1 MTDFRPISRTGLPP
15 VKPASVA
22 GAPPQLPRA
31 AYLHIPFCHRR
42 CFYCDFPVVPLGDR
56 ADGAQGPGAASVAAY
71 LALLHQEIALAPQ
84 GPPLSTVYLGGG
96 TPSLLAPPQVEALLE
111 ALRHHFGIAPGAEI
125 TLEADPASFD
135 RDRLLGWLA
144 AGINRI
150 SLGGQS
156 LDDGVLAALGRRHRR
171 TDVVQAAAWLEAAQG
186 RSALRSWSLDLIQ
199 GLPPFGAATVVG
211 ANNAAAR
218 SAAEALSHWHQ
229 QLLQALALGPPH
241 FSVYDL
247 IVEPGTVFARQQ
259 ERGQL
264 PLPDEDLGADLME
277 ATARVLRQAGYGRYE
292 ISNYALPGHASRH
305 NRVYWSGAG
314 WWGFG
319 MGATSA
325 PRGQRMA
332 RPRTRQQYAA
342 WIGAGARDSE
352 LMGGQQDPPGGGP
365 PIDELLMVGLR
376 RREGVP
382 LGRMLRQQGL
392 DRQAEIELR
401 LRLAAFEQRGLLL
414 VEGGRWRLQDPEGLA
429 LSNAVL
435 REVLEWWRQRRPEAA
450 ADCPPTPAGRRP
462 PDPGPGSGGG

>member
-1 MTDFRPISRTGLPP
+1 MTDFRPITRTGLPP
-15 VKPASVA
+15 VKPASA
-22 GAPPQLPRA
+22 SLASAELPRA

-96 TPSLLAPPQVEALLE
+96 TPSMLAPPQVGALLE
-111 ALRHHFGIAPGAEI
+111 ALQHRFGIAPGAEI

-135 RDRLLGWLA
+135 RGRLQGWLA

-156 LDDGVLAALGRRHRR
+156 LDDGVLAALGRRHRC
-171 TDVVQAAAWLEAAQG
+171 TDVVQAAAWLEAAKG
-186 RSALRSWSLDLIQ
+186 GSALRSWSLDLIQ
-199 GLPPFGAATVVG
+199 GLPAFAGARAP
-211 ANNAAAR
+211 
-218 SAAEALSHWHQ
+218 AEALAHWQQ
-229 QLLQALALGPPH
+229 QLRQALALGPPH

-277 ATARVLRQAGYGRYE
+277 ATAHLLRQAGYGRYE

-325 PRGQRMA
+325 PWGRRQA
-332 RPRTRQQYAA
+332 RPRTREQYAA
-342 WIGAGARDSE
+342 WIHAGAQDGALGAGLE
-352 LMGGQQDPPGGGP
+352 GGLGAGP

-382 LGRMLRQQGL
+382 LRQMLAHQGL
-392 DRQAEIELR
+392 NRQAESELR
-401 LRLAAFEQRGLLL
+401 RRLAPFEQRGLLL

-435 REVLEWWRQRRPEAA
+435 RDVLEWWREQQSGA
-450 ADCPPTPAGRRP
+450 PAGC
-462 PDPGPGSGGG
+462 

>member
-1 MTDFRPISRTGLPP
+1 
-15 VKPASVA
+15 
-22 GAPPQLPRA
+22 
-31 AYLHIPFCHRR
+31 LHIPFCHRR

-56 ADGAQGPGAASVAAY
+56 ADGAQGPGATSVAAY
-71 LALLHQEIALAPQ
+71 LALLHQEIALARQ

-96 TPSLLAPPQVEALLE
+96 TPSLLAPAQVGALLE
-111 ALRHHFGIAPGAEI
+111 ALQQRFGIAPGAEI

-135 RDRLLGWLA
+135 QDRLLGWLA

-156 LDDGVLAALGRRHRR
+156 LDNGVLAALGRRHQR
-171 TDVVQAAAWLEAAQG
+171 TDVVEVAAWLDAAKG
-186 RSALRSWSLDLIQ
+186 RGALRSWSLDLIQ
-199 GLPPFGAATVVG
+199 GLPPFSGAMVAG
-211 ANNAAAR
+211 AR
-218 SAAEALSHWHQ
+218 VAEARAPAEVLAHWHQ
-229 QLLQALALGPPH
+229 QLRQALALGPPH

-264 PLPDEDLGADLME
+264 RLPDEDLGADLME
-277 ATARVLRQAGYGRYE
+277 ATAQVLRQAGYGRYE

-319 MGATSA
+319 LGATSA
-325 PRGQRMA
+325 LGGKRQA

-342 WIGAGARDSE
+342 WIEAGAREGE
-352 LMGGQQDPPGGGP
+352 LGGAEVGGAEDGDGPLGAGP

-382 LGRMLRQQGL
+382 LRQMLGQLGFE
-392 DRQAEIELR
+392 RQAESELR
-401 LRLAAFEQRGLLL
+401 LRLAAFEQRGLLR
-414 VEGGRWRLQDPEGLA
+414 VEGGRWRLHDPEGLA

-435 REVLEWWRQRRPEAA
+435 REVLEWWQEQRPGA
-450 ADCPPTPAGRRP
+450 PAGC
-462 PDPGPGSGGG
+462 

>member
-15 VKPASVA
+15 VKPASA
-22 GAPPQLPRA
+22 CRAPGDLPRA

-56 ADGAQGPGAASVAAY
+56 ADGAQGPGATSVAAY
-71 LALLHQEIALAPQ
+71 LALLHEEIALAPQ

-96 TPSLLAPPQVEALLE
+96 TPSLLAPPQVEDLLE
-111 ALRHHFGIAPGAEI
+111 ALQHRFGIAPGAEI

-135 RDRLLGWLA
+135 PARLQGWLA

-156 LDDGVLAALGRRHRR
+156 LDDGVLAALGRRHRH
-171 TDVVQAAAWLEAAQG
+171 TDVVQAATWLDAAQG

-199 GLPPFGAATVVG
+199 GLPPSSGATVSG
-211 ANNAAAR
+211 ARAT
-218 SAAEALSHWHQ
+218 AEALAHWHQ
-229 QLLQALALGPPH
+229 QLRQALALGPPH

-259 ERGQL
+259 ERGL
-264 PLPDEDLGADLME
+264 LRLPDEDLGADLME
-277 ATARVLRQAGYGRYE
+277 ATAQVLRQAGYGRYE

-325 PRGQRMA
+325 LGGKRLA
-332 RPRTRQQYAA
+332 RPRTREQYAA
-342 WIGAGARDSE
+342 WIQAGARDCE
-352 LMGGQQDPPGGGP
+352 LVGGEEFLLGAGP
-365 PIDELLMVGLR
+365 PLDELLMVGLR

-382 LGRMLRQQGL
+382 LRQMLGQQGF
-392 DRQAEIELR
+392 DTQAESELR
-401 LRLAAFEQRGLLL
+401 LRLAAFEHRGLLV
-414 VEGGRWRLQDPEGLA
+414 VEGGRWRLKDPEGLA

-435 REVLEWWRQRRPEAA
+435 REVLEWWWEQRPRA
-450 ADCPPTPAGRRP
+450 PAGC
-462 PDPGPGSGGG
+462 

>member
-1 MTDFRPISRTGLPP
+1 
-15 VKPASVA
+15 
-22 GAPPQLPRA
+22 
-31 AYLHIPFCHRR
+31 
-42 CFYCDFPVVPLGDR
+42 
-56 ADGAQGPGAASVAAY
+56 
-71 LALLHQEIALAPQ
+71 
-84 GPPLSTVYLGGG
+84 
-96 TPSLLAPPQVEALLE
+96 LLAPVQVEALLE
-111 ALRHHFGIAPGAEI
+111 ALQQRFGIAPGAEI

-135 RDRLLGWLA
+135 RHRLLGWLA

-156 LDDGVLAALGRRHRR
+156 LDDGVLAALGRRQRR
-171 TDVVQAAAWLEAAQG
+171 TDVVEAAAWLDAAKG
-186 RSALRSWSLDLIQ
+186 RGALRSWSLDLIQ
-199 GLPPFGAATVVG
+199 GLPPFSGATVASATVAG
-211 ANNAAAR
+211 ARAP
-218 SAAEALSHWHQ
+218 AEVLAHWHQ
-229 QLLQALALGPPH
+229 QLQQALALGPPH

-264 PLPDEDLGADLME
+264 RLPDEDLGADLME
-277 ATARVLRQAGYGRYE
+277 ATAQVLRQAGYGRYE

-325 PRGQRMA
+325 LGGKRQA
-332 RPRTRQQYAA
+332 RPRTREQYAA
-342 WIGAGARDSE
+342 WIQAGAWEGE
-352 LMGGQQDPPGGGP
+352 LGGAEDGDGPLGAGP

-382 LGRMLRQQGL
+382 LRQMLGQQGL
-392 DRQAEIELR
+392 DSQAESELR
-401 LRLAAFEQRGLLL
+401 LRLAAFEQRGLLR

-435 REVLEWWRQRRPEAA
+435 RDVLEWWQEQRPGV
-450 ADCPPTPAGRRP
+450 PAGC
-462 PDPGPGSGGG
+462 

>member
-1 MTDFRPISRTGLPP
+1 
-15 VKPASVA
+15 
-22 GAPPQLPRA
+22 
-31 AYLHIPFCHRR
+31 
-42 CFYCDFPVVPLGDR
+42 
-56 ADGAQGPGAASVAAY
+56 
-71 LALLHQEIALAPQ
+71 LLHQEIALARQ

-96 TPSLLAPPQVEALLE
+96 TPSLLAPAQVEALLE
-111 ALRHHFGIAPGAEI
+111 ALQQRFGIAPGAEI

-135 RDRLLGWLA
+135 RHRLLDWLA

-171 TDVVQAAAWLEAAQG
+171 TDVVEAAAWLNAAKG
-186 RSALRSWSLDLIQ
+186 RGALRSWSLDLIQ
-199 GLPPFGAATVVG
+199 GLPPFCGATVAG
-211 ANNAAAR
+211 ATVAGATVAGSTVAGAR
-218 SAAEALSHWHQ
+218 APAEVLAHWQQ
-229 QLLQALALGPPH
+229 QLQQALALGPPH

-264 PLPDEDLGADLME
+264 RLPDEDLGADLME
-277 ATARVLRQAGYGRYE
+277 ATAQVLRQAGYGRYE

-325 PRGQRMA
+325 LGGKRQA
-332 RPRTRQQYAA
+332 RPRTREQYAA
-342 WIGAGARDSE
+342 WIQAGAWEGE
-352 LMGGQQDPPGGGP
+352 LGVGEDGDGPLGAGP

-382 LGRMLRQQGL
+382 LRQMLGQQGL
-392 DRQAEIELR
+392 DSQAESELR
-401 LRLAAFEQRGLLL
+401 LRLAAFEQRGLLR

-435 REVLEWWRQRRPEAA
+435 RDVLEWWQEQRPGV
-450 ADCPPTPAGRRP
+450 PAGC
-462 PDPGPGSGGG
+462 

>member
-1 MTDFRPISRTGLPP
+1 MTDFRPFSRTGLPP
-15 VKPASVA
+15 VKPALASR
-22 GAPPQLPRA
+22 PPADLPRA

-56 ADGAQGPGAASVAAY
+56 ADGAQGPGATSVAAY
-71 LALLHQEIALAPQ
+71 LALLHQEIALARQ

-96 TPSLLAPPQVEALLE
+96 TPSLLAPAQVGALLE
-111 ALRHHFGIAPGAEI
+111 ALQQRFGIAPGAEI

-135 RDRLLGWLA
+135 QDRLLGWLA

-156 LDDGVLAALGRRHRR
+156 LDNGVLAALGRRHQR
-171 TDVVQAAAWLEAAQG
+171 TDVVEVAAWLDAAKG
-186 RSALRSWSLDLIQ
+186 RGALRSWSLDLIQ
-199 GLPPFGAATVVG
+199 GLPPFSGAMVAG
-211 ANNAAAR
+211 AR
-218 SAAEALSHWHQ
+218 VAEARAPAEVLAHWHQ
-229 QLLQALALGPPH
+229 QLRQALALGPPH

-264 PLPDEDLGADLME
+264 RLPDEDLGADLME
-277 ATARVLRQAGYGRYE
+277 ATAQVLRQAGYGRYE

-319 MGATSA
+319 LGATSA
-325 PRGQRMA
+325 LGGKRQA

-342 WIGAGARDSE
+342 WIEAGAREGE
-352 LMGGQQDPPGGGP
+352 LGGAELVGAEDGDGP
-365 PIDELLMVGLR
+365 LGAGLPIDELLMVGLR

-382 LGRMLRQQGL
+382 LRQMLGQLGFE
-392 DRQAEIELR
+392 RQAESELR
-401 LRLAAFEQRGLLL
+401 LRLAAFEQRGLLR
-414 VEGGRWRLQDPEGLA
+414 VEGGRWRLHDPEGLA

-435 REVLEWWRQRRPEAA
+435 REVLEWWQEQRPGA
-450 ADCPPTPAGRRP
+450 PAGC
-462 PDPGPGSGGG
+462 

>member
-1 MTDFRPISRTGLPP
+1 M
-15 VKPASVA
+15 
-22 GAPPQLPRA
+22 
-31 AYLHIPFCHRR
+31 
-42 CFYCDFPVVPLGDR
+42 
-56 ADGAQGPGAASVAAY
+56 
-71 LALLHQEIALAPQ
+71 
-84 GPPLSTVYLGGG
+84 
-96 TPSLLAPPQVEALLE
+96 LAPPQVGALLE
-111 ALRHHFGIAPGAEI
+111 ALQHRFGIAPGAEI

-135 RDRLLGWLA
+135 RGRLQGWLA

-171 TDVVQAAAWLEAAQG
+171 TDVVEAAAWLNAAKG
-186 RSALRSWSLDLIQ
+186 RGALRSWSLDLIQ
-199 GLPPFGAATVVG
+199 GLPPFSDATVSG
-211 ANNAAAR
+211 ASVACASVAG
-218 SAAEALSHWHQ
+218 ATVAGAKAPAEVLAHWHQ
-229 QLLQALALGPPH
+229 LLQQALALGSPH

-264 PLPDEDLGADLME
+264 RLPDEDLGADLME
-277 ATARVLRQAGYGRYE
+277 ATAQVLRQAGYGRYE

-325 PRGQRMA
+325 PRGWRQA
-332 RPRTRQQYAA
+332 RPRTREQYAA
-342 WIGAGARDSE
+342 WIHGGAKDGALGGEQEGGLGAR
-352 LMGGQQDPPGGGP
+352 PPL
-365 PIDELLMVGLR
+365 DELLMVGLR

-382 LGRMLRQQGL
+382 LRQMLAQQGL
-392 DRQAEIELR
+392 GRQAEIELR
-401 LRLAAFEQRGLLL
+401 QRLAPFEQRGLVL

-435 REVLEWWRQRRPEAA
+435 RDVLEWWRQQRPGA
-450 ADCPPTPAGRRP
+450 PAGC
-462 PDPGPGSGGG
+462 

>member
-1 MTDFRPISRTGLPP
+1 MTDFRPITTTGLPP
-15 VKPASVA
+15 VKPASA
-22 GAPPQLPRA
+22 SLAPAELPRA

-56 ADGAQGPGAASVAAY
+56 ADGAQGPGASSVAAY
-71 LALLHQEIALAPQ
+71 LALLHQESALARQ
-84 GPPLSTVYLGGG
+84 GPPLSTIYLGGG
-96 TPSLLAPPQVEALLE
+96 TPSLLAPAQVGALLE
-111 ALRHHFGIAPGAEI
+111 ALQHRFGIAPGAEI

-156 LDDGVLAALGRRHRR
+156 LDDGVLAALGRRHRG
-171 TDVVQAAAWLEAAQG
+171 TDVVQAATWLEAAQG

-199 GLPPFGAATVVG
+199 GLPPFFGATVAG
-211 ANNAAAR
+211 ATV
-218 SAAEALSHWHQ
+218 AEATVAEARAPADVLAHWHQ
-229 QLLQALALGPPH
+229 QLRQALALGPPH

-264 PLPDEDLGADLME
+264 RLPDEDLGADLME
-277 ATARVLRQAGYGRYE
+277 ATAQVLRQAGYGRYE

-325 PRGQRMA
+325 IGGKRQA
-332 RPRTRQQYAA
+332 RPRTREQYAA
-342 WIGAGARDSE
+342 WIEAGAREGE
-352 LMGGQQDPPGGGP
+352 LGGAEVGGAEDGDGPLGAGP

-382 LGRMLRQQGL
+382 LRQMLGQLGL
-392 DRQAEIELR
+392 DRQAERELR
-401 LRLAAFEQRGLLL
+401 LRLAAFEQRGLLR

-435 REVLEWWRQRRPEAA
+435 RDILEWWQEQRPGV
-450 ADCPPTPAGRRP
+450 PAGC
-462 PDPGPGSGGG
+462 

>member
-1 MTDFRPISRTGLPP
+1 MTDFRPITRTGLPP
-15 VKPASVA
+15 VKPASA
-22 GAPPQLPRA
+22 SLASAELPRA

-71 LALLHQEIALAPQ
+71 LVLLHQEIALAAQ
-84 GPPLSTVYLGGG
+84 GLPLSTVYLGGG
-96 TPSLLAPPQVEALLE
+96 TPSMLAPPQVGALLE
-111 ALRHHFGIAPGAEI
+111 ALHGRFGIAPGAEI

-135 RDRLLGWLA
+135 RARLQGWLA

-156 LDDGVLAALGRRHRR
+156 LDDGVLAALGRRHRC
-171 TDVVQAAAWLEAAQG
+171 TDVVQAAAWLGAALRG
-186 RSALRSWSLDLIQ
+186 RGLRSWSLDLIQ
-199 GLPPFGAATVVG
+199 GLPTFAGARAP
-211 ANNAAAR
+211 
-218 SAAEALSHWHQ
+218 AEALAHWQQ
-229 QLLQALALGPPH
+229 QLQQALALGPPH

-277 ATARVLRQAGYGRYE
+277 ATAHGLRQAGYGRYE

-325 PRGQRMA
+325 PRGWRQA
-332 RPRTRQQYAA
+332 RPRTREQYAA
-342 WIGAGARDSE
+342 WIHGGAKDGALGGEQEGGLGAR
-352 LMGGQQDPPGGGP
+352 PPL
-365 PIDELLMVGLR
+365 DELLMVGLR

-382 LGRMLRQQGL
+382 LRQMLAQQGL
-392 DRQAEIELR
+392 GRQAEIELR
-401 LRLAAFEQRGLLL
+401 QRLAPFEQRGLVL

-435 REVLEWWRQRRPEAA
+435 RDVLEWWRQQRPGA
-450 ADCPPTPAGRRP
+450 PAGC
-462 PDPGPGSGGG
+462 

>member
-1 MTDFRPISRTGLPP
+1 MTDFRPISTTGLPP
-15 VKPASVA
+15 VKPASA
-22 GAPPQLPRA
+22 AQDPAQLPRA

-56 ADGAQGPGAASVAAY
+56 ADGAQGPGATSVAAY

-96 TPSLLAPPQVEALLE
+96 TPSLLAPPQVGALLE
-111 ALRHHFGIAPGAEI
+111 ALQHRFGIAPGAEI

-199 GLPPFGAATVVG
+199 GLPPFCGATVSG
-211 ANNAAAR
+211 TRAAAETL
-218 SAAEALSHWHQ
+218 AHWHQ
-229 QLLQALALGPPH
+229 QLRQALALGPPH

-277 ATARVLRQAGYGRYE
+277 ATAQILGQAGYGRYE

-325 PRGQRMA
+325 PRGQRLA
-332 RPRTRQQYAA
+332 RPRTREQYAA
-342 WIGAGARDSE
+342 WIKAGARDGE
-352 LMGGQQDPPGGGP
+352 LGGGQEDLLGAGP

-382 LGRMLRQQGL
+382 LRQMLGQQGL
-392 DRQAEIELR
+392 DRRAENELR
-401 LRLAAFEQRGLLL
+401 LRLAAFEHRGLLR

-435 REVLEWWRQRRPEAA
+435 RDVLEWWREQRPGA
-450 ADCPPTPAGRRP
+450 PAGC
-462 PDPGPGSGGG
+462 

>member
-15 VKPASVA
+15 VKPAFVSR
-22 GAPPQLPRA
+22 APADLPRA

-71 LALLHQEIALAPQ
+71 LALLHQEIALARQ

-96 TPSLLAPPQVEALLE
+96 TPSLLTPAQVGALLE
-111 ALRHHFGIAPGAEI
+111 ALQQRFGIAPGAEI

-135 RDRLLGWLA
+135 RHRLLGWLA

-156 LDDGVLAALGRRHRR
+156 LDDGVLAALGRRQRR
-171 TDVVQAAAWLEAAQG
+171 TDVVEAAAWLDAAKG
-186 RSALRSWSLDLIQ
+186 RGALRSWSLDLIQ
-199 GLPPFGAATVVG
+199 GLPPFSGARAP
-211 ANNAAAR
+211 
-218 SAAEALSHWHQ
+218 AEVLAHWHQ
-229 QLLQALALGPPH
+229 QLRQALALGPPH

-264 PLPDEDLGADLME
+264 RLPDEDLGADLME

-319 MGATSA
+319 LGATSA
-325 PRGQRMA
+325 LGGKRQA
-332 RPRTRQQYAA
+332 RPRTREQYAA
-342 WIGAGARDSE
+342 WIEAGAREGE
-352 LMGGQQDPPGGGP
+352 LGGGKDGDGPLGAGP

-382 LGRMLRQQGL
+382 LRQMLGQQGF
-392 DRQAEIELR
+392 DRQAESELR
-401 LRLAAFEQRGLLL
+401 LRLAAFEQRGLLR

-435 REVLEWWRQRRPEAA
+435 REVLEWWQEQRPGA
-450 ADCPPTPAGRRP
+450 PAGC
-462 PDPGPGSGGG
+462 

>member
-15 VKPASVA
+15 VKPASVCQT
-22 GAPPQLPRA
+22 PLELPRA

-56 ADGAQGPGAASVAAY
+56 ADGAHGPGAASVAAY
-71 LALLHQEIALAPQ
+71 LTLLHQEIALAPQ

-96 TPSLLAPPQVEALLE
+96 TPSLLAPPQVGALLE
-111 ALRHHFGIAPGAEI
+111 ALQHRFGIAPGAEI

-171 TDVVQAAAWLEAAQG
+171 TDVVQAAAWLEAAKG

-199 GLPPFGAATVVG
+199 GLPPFSGARA
-211 ANNAAAR
+211 
-218 SAAEALSHWHQ
+218 AAEALADWHQ
-229 QLLQALALGPPH
+229 QLRQALALGAPH

-264 PLPDEDLGADLME
+264 SLPEEDLGADLME

-325 PRGQRMA
+325 PRGWRQA
-332 RPRTRQQYAA
+332 RPRTREQYAA
-342 WIGAGARDSE
+342 WIQAGARDGE
-352 LMGGQQDPPGGGP
+352 LGGYQQPLLGSGP
-365 PIDELLMVGLR
+365 PLDELLMVGLR

-382 LGRMLRQQGL
+382 LRQMLDQQGL
-392 DRQAEIELR
+392 GRQAEIELR
-401 LRLAAFEQRGLLL
+401 LRLADFEHRGLLQ
-414 VEGGRWRLQDPEGLA
+414 VEGGRWRLQDPQGLA

-435 REVLEWWRQRRPEAA
+435 RDVLEWWRERRPGA
-450 ADCPPTPAGRRP
+450 PAGC
-462 PDPGPGSGGG
+462 

>member
-15 VKPASVA
+15 VKPALASRPSA
-22 GAPPQLPRA
+22 ELPRA

-56 ADGAQGPGAASVAAY
+56 ADGAQGPGATSVAAY
-71 LALLHQEIALAPQ
+71 LALLHQEIALARQ

-96 TPSLLAPPQVEALLE
+96 TPSLLAPAQVGALLE
-111 ALRHHFGIAPGAEI
+111 ALQQRFGIAPGAEI

-135 RDRLLGWLA
+135 QDRLLGWLA

-156 LDDGVLAALGRRHRR
+156 LDNGVLAALGRRHQR
-171 TDVVQAAAWLEAAQG
+171 TDVVEVAAWLDAAQG
-186 RSALRSWSLDLIQ
+186 RGALRSWSLDLIQ
-199 GLPPFGAATVVG
+199 GLPPFSGAMVAG
-211 ANNAAAR
+211 AR
-218 SAAEALSHWHQ
+218 VAEARAPAEVLAHWHQ
-229 QLLQALALGPPH
+229 QLRQALALGPPH

-264 PLPDEDLGADLME
+264 RLPDEDLGADLME
-277 ATARVLRQAGYGRYE
+277 ATAQVLRQAGYGRYE

-319 MGATSA
+319 LGATSA
-325 PRGQRMA
+325 LGGKRQA

-342 WIGAGARDSE
+342 WIEAGAREGE
-352 LMGGQQDPPGGGP
+352 LGGAEVGGAEDGDGPLGAGP

-382 LGRMLRQQGL
+382 LRQMLGQLGFE
-392 DRQAEIELR
+392 RQAESELR
-401 LRLAAFEQRGLLL
+401 LRLAAFEQRGLLR
-414 VEGGRWRLQDPEGLA
+414 VEGGRWRLHDPEGLA

-435 REVLEWWRQRRPEAA
+435 REVLEWWQEQRPGA
-450 ADCPPTPAGRRP
+450 PAGC
-462 PDPGPGSGGG
+462 

>member
-15 VKPASVA
+15 VKPALASRPSA
-22 GAPPQLPRA
+22 ELPRA

-56 ADGAQGPGAASVAAY
+56 ADGAQGPGATSVAAY
-71 LALLHQEIALAPQ
+71 LALLHQEIALARQ

-96 TPSLLAPPQVEALLE
+96 TPSLLAPAQVGALLE
-111 ALRHHFGIAPGAEI
+111 ALQQRFGIAPGAEI

-135 RDRLLGWLA
+135 QDRLLGWLA

-156 LDDGVLAALGRRHRR
+156 LDNGVLAALGRRHQR
-171 TDVVQAAAWLEAAQG
+171 TDVVEVAAWLDAAKG
-186 RSALRSWSLDLIQ
+186 RGALRSWSLDLIQ
-199 GLPPFGAATVVG
+199 GLPPFFGATV
-211 ANNAAAR
+211 
-218 SAAEALSHWHQ
+218 AEATVAEARAPADVLAHWHQ
-229 QLLQALALGPPH
+229 QLRQALALGPPH

-264 PLPDEDLGADLME
+264 RLPDEDLGADLME
-277 ATARVLRQAGYGRYE
+277 ATAQVLRQAGYGRYE

-305 NRVYWSGAG
+305 NRVYWSGGG

-319 MGATSA
+319 LGATSA
-325 PRGQRMA
+325 LGGKRQA
-332 RPRTRQQYAA
+332 RPRTREQYAA
-342 WIGAGARDSE
+342 WIQAGAREGE
-352 LMGGQQDPPGGGP
+352 LGGAEVGGAEDGDGPLGAGP

-382 LGRMLRQQGL
+382 LRQMLGQLGL
-392 DRQAEIELR
+392 DRQAESELR
-401 LRLAAFEQRGLLL
+401 LRLAAFEQRGLLR

-435 REVLEWWRQRRPEAA
+435 REVLEWWQEQRPGAA
-450 ADCPPTPAGRRP
+450 AGC
-462 PDPGPGSGGG
+462 

>member
-15 VKPASVA
+15 VKPALASRPSA
-22 GAPPQLPRA
+22 ELPRA

-56 ADGAQGPGAASVAAY
+56 ADGAQGPGATSVAAY
-71 LALLHQEIALAPQ
+71 LALLHQEIALARQ

-96 TPSLLAPPQVEALLE
+96 TPSLLAPAQVGALLE
-111 ALRHHFGIAPGAEI
+111 ALQQRFGIAPGAEI

-135 RDRLLGWLA
+135 QDRLLGWLA

-156 LDDGVLAALGRRHRR
+156 LDNGVLAALGRRHQR
-171 TDVVQAAAWLEAAQG
+171 TDVVEVAAWLDAAKG
-186 RSALRSWSLDLIQ
+186 RGALRSWSLDLIQ
-199 GLPPFGAATVVG
+199 GLPPFSGAMVAG
-211 ANNAAAR
+211 AR
-218 SAAEALSHWHQ
+218 VAEARAPAEVLAHWHQ
-229 QLLQALALGPPH
+229 QLRQALALGPPH

-264 PLPDEDLGADLME
+264 RLPDEDLGADLME
-277 ATARVLRQAGYGRYE
+277 ATAQVLRQAGYGRYE

-319 MGATSA
+319 LGATSA
-325 PRGQRMA
+325 LGGKRQA

-342 WIGAGARDSE
+342 WIEAGAREGE
-352 LMGGQQDPPGGGP
+352 LGGAEVGGAEDGDGPLGAGP

-382 LGRMLRQQGL
+382 LRQMLGQLGFE
-392 DRQAEIELR
+392 RQAESELR
-401 LRLAAFEQRGLLL
+401 LRLAAFEQRGLLR

-435 REVLEWWRQRRPEAA
+435 RDVLEWWQEQRPGGGV
-450 ADCPPTPAGRRP
+450 PAGC
-462 PDPGPGSGGG
+462 

>member
-1 MTDFRPISRTGLPP
+1 
-15 VKPASVA
+15 
-22 GAPPQLPRA
+22 
-31 AYLHIPFCHRR
+31 
-42 CFYCDFPVVPLGDR
+42 
-56 ADGAQGPGAASVAAY
+56 VAAY
-71 LALLHQEIALAPQ
+71 LALLHQEIALARQ

-96 TPSLLAPPQVEALLE
+96 TPSLLAPAQVGALLE
-111 ALRHHFGIAPGAEI
+111 ALQQRFGIAPGAEI

-135 RDRLLGWLA
+135 RHRLLGWLA

-156 LDDGVLAALGRRHRR
+156 LDNGVLAALGRRHRR
-171 TDVVQAAAWLEAAQG
+171 TDVVEAAAWLDAAKG
-186 RSALRSWSLDLIQ
+186 RGALRSWSLDLIQ
-199 GLPPFGAATVVG
+199 GLPPFSGATVPG
-211 ANNAAAR
+211 ATVAGAR
-218 SAAEALSHWHQ
+218 VPAEVLAHWHQ
-229 QLLQALALGPPH
+229 QLRQALALGPPH

-264 PLPDEDLGADLME
+264 RLPDEDLGADLME
-277 ATARVLRQAGYGRYE
+277 DTAQVLRQAGYGRYE

-325 PRGQRMA
+325 IGGKRQA
-332 RPRTRQQYAA
+332 RPRTREQYAA
-342 WIGAGARDSE
+342 WIEAGAREGE
-352 LMGGQQDPPGGGP
+352 LGGADVGGAEDGDGPLGAGP

-382 LGRMLRQQGL
+382 LRQMLGQLGL
-392 DRQAEIELR
+392 DSQAESELR
-401 LRLAAFEQRGLLL
+401 LRLAAFEQRGLLR

-435 REVLEWWRQRRPEAA
+435 RDVLQWWQEQRPGA
-450 ADCPPTPAGRRP
+450 PAGC
-462 PDPGPGSGGG
+462 

>member
-1 MTDFRPISRTGLPP
+1 MTDLRPIARTGLPS
-15 VKPASVA
+15 VKTASA
-22 GAPPQLPRA
+22 ALAPPQFPRA

-56 ADGAQGPGAASVAAY
+56 ADGAQGPGSASVAAY
-71 LALLHQEIALAPQ
+71 LALLHQEIARAPQ
-84 GPPLSTVYLGGG
+84 GPPLSTIYLGGG
-96 TPSLLAPPQVEALLE
+96 TPSMLAPPQVEALLE
-111 ALRHHFGIAPGAEI
+111 ALQRRFGIAPGAEI

-135 RDRLLGWLA
+135 RARLQGWLV

-171 TDVVQAAAWLEAAQG
+171 TDVVQAAAWLQAAQG

-199 GLPPFGAATVVG
+199 GLPPFAGATV
-211 ANNAAAR
+211 AAVRAPT
-218 SAAEALSHWHQ
+218 EALAHWQQ
-229 QLLQALALGPPH
+229 QLGQALALGPPH

-247 IVEPGTVFARQQ
+247 IVEPGTVLARQQ

-277 ATARVLRQAGYGRYE
+277 STAHVLRQAGYGRYE

-305 NRVYWSGAG
+305 NRVYWSGVG

-325 PRGQRMA
+325 PWGRRQA
-332 RPRTRQQYAA
+332 RPRTREQYAA
-342 WIGAGARDSE
+342 WIQAPPHQDGPLGAA
-352 LMGGQQDPPGGGP
+352 GP
-365 PIDELLMVGLR
+365 PLDELLMVGLR

-382 LGRMLRQQGL
+382 LRRMLAQQGL

-401 LRLAAFEQRGLLL
+401 CRLAPFEQRGLLL
-414 VEGGRWRLQDPEGLA
+414 VEGGRWRLQDPQGLA

-435 REVLEWWRQRRPEAA
+435 RDVLEWWRDQQPGA
-450 ADCPPTPAGRRP
+450 PAGP
-462 PDPGPGSGGG
+462 

>member
-1 MTDFRPISRTGLPP
+1 MTDFHPIARTGLPP
-15 VKPASVA
+15 VKPASA
-22 GAPPQLPRA
+22 SLAPAALPRA

-71 LALLHQEIALAPQ
+71 LDLLHQEIALAPQ

-96 TPSLLAPPQVEALLE
+96 TPSMLAPPQVGALLE
-111 ALRHHFGIAPGAEI
+111 ALQHRFGIAPGAEI

-135 RDRLLGWLA
+135 RARLQGWLA

-171 TDVVQAAAWLEAAQG
+171 ADVVQAATWLDDAKG

-199 GLPPFGAATVVG
+199 GLPPCAGATVSG
-211 ANNAAAR
+211 PR
-218 SAAEALSHWHQ
+218 SSAEALAHWHQ
-229 QLLQALALGPPH
+229 QLRQALALGPPH

-264 PLPDEDLGADLME
+264 RLPDEDLGADLME
-277 ATARVLRQAGYGRYE
+277 ATALVLRQAGYGRYE

-325 PRGQRMA
+325 LRGERQA
-332 RPRTRQQYAA
+332 RPRTREQYAA
-342 WIGAGARDSE
+342 WIQAGARHGE
-352 LMGGQQDPPGGGP
+352 LGGGEAVPPGDAP

-382 LGRMLRQQGL
+382 LRQMLDQQGL
-392 DRQAEIELR
+392 DRQAESELR
-401 LRLAAFEQRGLLL
+401 LRLAPFELRGLLR
-414 VEGGRWRLQDPEGLA
+414 VEGGRWRLQDPEGLG

-435 REVLEWWRQRRPEAA
+435 REVLEWWREQRPRVP
-450 ADCPPTPAGRRP
+450 ADC
-462 PDPGPGSGGG
+462 

>member
-1 MTDFRPISRTGLPP
+1 
-15 VKPASVA
+15 
-22 GAPPQLPRA
+22 
-31 AYLHIPFCHRR
+31 
-42 CFYCDFPVVPLGDR
+42 
-56 ADGAQGPGAASVAAY
+56 VAAY
-71 LALLHQEIALAPQ
+71 LALLHQEIALARQ

-96 TPSLLAPPQVEALLE
+96 TPSLLAPAQVGALLE
-111 ALRHHFGIAPGAEI
+111 ALQQRFGIAPGAEI

-135 RDRLLGWLA
+135 RHRLLGWLA

-156 LDDGVLAALGRRHRR
+156 LDNGVLAALGRRHRR
-171 TDVVQAAAWLEAAQG
+171 TDVVEAAAWLDAAKG
-186 RSALRSWSLDLIQ
+186 RGALRSWSLDLIQ
-199 GLPPFGAATVVG
+199 GLPPFSGATVPG
-211 ANNAAAR
+211 ATVAGAR
-218 SAAEALSHWHQ
+218 VPAEVLAHWHQ
-229 QLLQALALGPPH
+229 QLRQALALGPPH

-264 PLPDEDLGADLME
+264 RLPDEDLGADLME
-277 ATARVLRQAGYGRYE
+277 ATAQVLRQAGYGRYE

-325 PRGQRMA
+325 IGGKRQA
-332 RPRTRQQYAA
+332 RPRTREQYAA
-342 WIGAGARDSE
+342 WIEAGAREGE
-352 LMGGQQDPPGGGP
+352 LGGADVGGAEDGDGPLGAGP

-382 LGRMLRQQGL
+382 LRQMLGQLGL
-392 DRQAEIELR
+392 DSQAESELR
-401 LRLAAFEQRGLLL
+401 LRLAAFEQRGLLR

-435 REVLEWWRQRRPEAA
+435 RDVLQWWQEQRPGA
-450 ADCPPTPAGRRP
+450 PAGC
-462 PDPGPGSGGG
+462 

>member
-1 MTDFRPISRTGLPP
+1 MTDFRPIARTGLPP
-15 VKPASVA
+15 VKPALASWDP
-22 GAPPQLPRA
+22 GDLPRA

-56 ADGAQGPGAASVAAY
+56 ADGAQGSGATSVAAY
-71 LALLHQEIALAPQ
+71 LALLHQEIALARQ

-96 TPSLLAPPQVEALLE
+96 TPSLLAPAQVGALLE
-111 ALRHHFGIAPGAEI
+111 ALQHRFGIAPGAEI

-135 RDRLLGWLA
+135 RDRLSGWLA

-171 TDVVQAAAWLEAAQG
+171 TDVVEAAAWLNGAKG
-186 RSALRSWSLDLIQ
+186 RGALRSWSLDLIQ
-199 GLPPFGAATVVG
+199 GLPPFSGAMVAGGTLVG
-211 ANNAAAR
+211 ATLAADTIVGAR
-218 SAAEALSHWHQ
+218 APAEVLADWHQ
-229 QLLQALALGPPH
+229 QLQQALALGPPH

-264 PLPDEDLGADLME
+264 RLPDEDLGADLME
-277 ATARVLRQAGYGRYE
+277 ATAQVLHQAGYGRYE

-305 NRVYWSGAG
+305 NRVYWSGTG

-325 PRGQRMA
+325 LGGKRQA
-332 RPRTRQQYAA
+332 RPRTRERYAA
-342 WIGAGARDSE
+342 WIQAGAREGERVVGEEGDGP
-352 LMGGQQDPPGGGP
+352 LGAGP
-365 PIDELLMVGLR
+365 PIDELLSVGLR

-382 LGRMLRQQGL
+382 LRQLLAQHGL
-392 DRQAEIELR
+392 DSQAESELR
-401 LRLAAFEQRGLLL
+401 LRLAAFEQRGLLR
-414 VEGGRWRLQDPEGLA
+414 VEGGRWRLQDPQGLA

-435 REVLEWWRQRRPEAA
+435 REVLEWWQEQRPGA
-450 ADCPPTPAGRRP
+450 PAGC
-462 PDPGPGSGGG
+462 

>member
-1 MTDFRPISRTGLPP
+1 MTDFRPFSRTGLPP
-15 VKPASVA
+15 VKPALASR
-22 GAPPQLPRA
+22 PPADLPRA

-56 ADGAQGPGAASVAAY
+56 ADGAQGPGATSVAAY
-71 LALLHQEIALAPQ
+71 LALLHQEIALARQ

-96 TPSLLAPPQVEALLE
+96 TPSLLAPAQVGALLE
-111 ALRHHFGIAPGAEI
+111 ALQQRFGIAPGAEI

-135 RDRLLGWLA
+135 QDRLLGWLA

-156 LDDGVLAALGRRHRR
+156 LDNGVLAALGRRHQR
-171 TDVVQAAAWLEAAQG
+171 TDVVEVAAWLDAAKG
-186 RSALRSWSLDLIQ
+186 RGALRSWSLDLIQ
-199 GLPPFGAATVVG
+199 GLPPFSGAMVAG
-211 ANNAAAR
+211 AR
-218 SAAEALSHWHQ
+218 VAEARAPAEVLAHWHQ
-229 QLLQALALGPPH
+229 QLRQALALGPPH

-264 PLPDEDLGADLME
+264 RLPDEDLGADLME
-277 ATARVLRQAGYGRYE
+277 ATAQVLRQAGYGRYE

-319 MGATSA
+319 LGATSA
-325 PRGQRMA
+325 LGGKRQA

-342 WIGAGARDSE
+342 WIEAGAREGE
-352 LMGGQQDPPGGGP
+352 LGGAEVGGAEDGDGPLGAGP

-382 LGRMLRQQGL
+382 LRQMLGQLGFE
-392 DRQAEIELR
+392 RQAESELR
-401 LRLAAFEQRGLLL
+401 LRLAAFEQRGLLR
-414 VEGGRWRLQDPEGLA
+414 VEGGRWRLHDPEGLA

-435 REVLEWWRQRRPEAA
+435 REVLEWWQEQRPGA
-450 ADCPPTPAGRRP
+450 PAGC
-462 PDPGPGSGGG
+462 

>member
-1 MTDFRPISRTGLPP
+1 
-15 VKPASVA
+15 VA
-22 GAPPQLPRA
+22 T
-31 AYLHIPFCHRR
+31 
-42 CFYCDFPVVPLGDR
+42 
-56 ADGAQGPGAASVAAY
+56 Y
-71 LALLHQEIALAPQ
+71 LALLQQEIALARQ

-96 TPSLLAPPQVEALLE
+96 TPSLLAPVQVEALLE
-111 ALRHHFGIAPGAEI
+111 ALQQRFGIAPGAEI

-135 RDRLLGWLA
+135 RHRLLGWLA

-171 TDVVQAAAWLEAAQG
+171 TDVVEAAAWLNAAKG
-186 RSALRSWSLDLIQ
+186 RGALRSWSLDLIQ
-199 GLPPFGAATVVG
+199 GLPPFSGVTIAGATVLG
-211 ANNAAAR
+211 ATVAGAR
-218 SAAEALSHWHQ
+218 APAEVLAHWHQ
-229 QLLQALALGPPH
+229 QLQQALALGPPH

-264 PLPDEDLGADLME
+264 RLPDEDLGADLME
-277 ATARVLRQAGYGRYE
+277 ATAQVLRQAGYGRYE

-325 PRGQRMA
+325 LGGKRQA
-332 RPRTRQQYAA
+332 RPRTREQYAA
-342 WIGAGARDSE
+342 WIQAGAREGE
-352 LMGGQQDPPGGGP
+352 LGVGEVGVGEDGDGPLGAGP

-382 LGRMLRQQGL
+382 LRQMLGQQGL
-392 DRQAEIELR
+392 DSQAESELR
-401 LRLAAFEQRGLLL
+401 LRLAAFEQRGLLR

-435 REVLEWWRQRRPEAA
+435 RDVLEWWQEQRPGGGV
-450 ADCPPTPAGRRP
+450 PAGC
-462 PDPGPGSGGG
+462 

>member
-15 VKPASVA
+15 VKPALASRPSA
-22 GAPPQLPRA
+22 ELPRA

-56 ADGAQGPGAASVAAY
+56 ADGAQGPGATSVAAY
-71 LALLHQEIALAPQ
+71 LALLHQEIALARQ

-96 TPSLLAPPQVEALLE
+96 TPSLLAPAQVGALLE
-111 ALRHHFGIAPGAEI
+111 ALQQRFGIAPGAEI

-135 RDRLLGWLA
+135 QDRLLGWLA

-156 LDDGVLAALGRRHRR
+156 LDNGVLAALGRRHQR
-171 TDVVQAAAWLEAAQG
+171 TDVVEVAAWLDAAQG
-186 RSALRSWSLDLIQ
+186 RGALRSWSLDLIQ
-199 GLPPFGAATVVG
+199 GLPPFFGATVAGVTV
-211 ANNAAAR
+211 
-218 SAAEALSHWHQ
+218 AEATVAEARAPADVLAHWHQ
-229 QLLQALALGPPH
+229 QLRQALALGPPH

-264 PLPDEDLGADLME
+264 RLPDEDLGADLME
-277 ATARVLRQAGYGRYE
+277 ATAQVLRQAGYGRYE

-305 NRVYWSGAG
+305 NRVYWSGGG

-319 MGATSA
+319 LGATSA
-325 PRGQRMA
+325 LGGKRQA
-332 RPRTRQQYAA
+332 RPRTREQYAA
-342 WIGAGARDSE
+342 WIQAGAREGE
-352 LMGGQQDPPGGGP
+352 LGGAELGGAEGGDGPLGAGP

-382 LGRMLRQQGL
+382 LRQMLGQLGL
-392 DRQAEIELR
+392 DRQAESELR
-401 LRLAAFEQRGLLL
+401 LRLAAFEQRGLLR

-435 REVLEWWRQRRPEAA
+435 REVLEWWQEQRPGAA
-450 ADCPPTPAGRRP
+450 AGC
-462 PDPGPGSGGG
+462 

>member
-15 VKPASVA
+15 VKPALASR
-22 GAPPQLPRA
+22 APADLPRA

-56 ADGAQGPGAASVAAY
+56 ADGAQGPGATSVAAY
-71 LALLHQEIALAPQ
+71 LALLHQEIALARQ

-96 TPSLLAPPQVEALLE
+96 TPSLLAPAQVGALLE
-111 ALRHHFGIAPGAEI
+111 ALQQRFGIAPGAEI

-135 RDRLLGWLA
+135 RHRLLGWLA

-171 TDVVQAAAWLEAAQG
+171 TDVVEAAAWLNAAKG
-186 RSALRSWSLDLIQ
+186 RGALRSWSLDLIQ
-199 GLPPFGAATVVG
+199 GLPPFSGGARAP
-211 ANNAAAR
+211 
-218 SAAEALSHWHQ
+218 AEVLAHWQQ
-229 QLLQALALGPPH
+229 QLRQALALGPPH

-264 PLPDEDLGADLME
+264 RLPDEDLGADLME
-277 ATARVLRQAGYGRYE
+277 ATAQVLRQAGYGRYE

-319 MGATSA
+319 LGATSA
-325 PRGQRMA
+325 LGGKRQA
-332 RPRTRQQYAA
+332 RPRTREQYAA
-342 WIGAGARDSE
+342 WIQAGAREGE
-352 LMGGQQDPPGGGP
+352 LGGAAGGDGPLGAGP
-365 PIDELLMVGLR
+365 PMDELLMVGLR
-376 RREGVP
+376 RRDGVP
-382 LGRMLRQQGL
+382 LRQMLGQQGL
-392 DRQAEIELR
+392 DSQAESELR
-401 LRLAAFEQRGLLL
+401 LRLAAFEQRGLLR

-435 REVLEWWRQRRPEAA
+435 RDVLEWWQEQRPGA
-450 ADCPPTPAGRRP
+450 PAGC
-462 PDPGPGSGGG
+462 

>member
-1 MTDFRPISRTGLPP
+1 
-15 VKPASVA
+15 
-22 GAPPQLPRA
+22 
-31 AYLHIPFCHRR
+31 
-42 CFYCDFPVVPLGDR
+42 
-56 ADGAQGPGAASVAAY
+56 
-71 LALLHQEIALAPQ
+71 
-84 GPPLSTVYLGGG
+84 
-96 TPSLLAPPQVEALLE
+96 LLAPVQVEALLE
-111 ALRHHFGIAPGAEI
+111 ALQQRFGIAPGAEI

-135 RDRLLGWLA
+135 RHRLLGWLA

-171 TDVVQAAAWLEAAQG
+171 TDVVEAAAWLNAAKG
-186 RSALRSWSLDLIQ
+186 RGALRSWSLDLIQ
-199 GLPPFGAATVVG
+199 GLPPFSGATIAGATVLG
-211 ANNAAAR
+211 ATVAGAR
-218 SAAEALSHWHQ
+218 APAEVLAHWHQ
-229 QLLQALALGPPH
+229 QLQQALALGPPH

-264 PLPDEDLGADLME
+264 RLPDEDLGADLME
-277 ATARVLRQAGYGRYE
+277 ATAQVLRQAGYGRYE

-325 PRGQRMA
+325 LGGKRQA
-332 RPRTRQQYAA
+332 RPRTREQYAA
-342 WIGAGARDSE
+342 WIQAGAREGE
-352 LMGGQQDPPGGGP
+352 LGVGEVGVGEDGDGPLGAGP

-382 LGRMLRQQGL
+382 LRQMLGQQGL
-392 DRQAEIELR
+392 DSQAESELR
-401 LRLAAFEQRGLLL
+401 LRLAAFEQRGLLR

-435 REVLEWWRQRRPEAA
+435 RDVLEWWQEQRPGA
-450 ADCPPTPAGRRP
+450 PAGC
-462 PDPGPGSGGG
+462 

>member
-1 MTDFRPISRTGLPP
+1 
-15 VKPASVA
+15 
-22 GAPPQLPRA
+22 
-31 AYLHIPFCHRR
+31 
-42 CFYCDFPVVPLGDR
+42 
-56 ADGAQGPGAASVAAY
+56 
-71 LALLHQEIALAPQ
+71 
-84 GPPLSTVYLGGG
+84 
-96 TPSLLAPPQVEALLE
+96 LLAPAQVGALLE
-111 ALRHHFGIAPGAEI
+111 ALQQRFGIAPGAEI

-135 RDRLLGWLA
+135 RHRLLGWLA

-156 LDDGVLAALGRRHRR
+156 LDNGVLAALGRRHRR
-171 TDVVQAAAWLEAAQG
+171 TDVVEAAAWLDAAKG
-186 RSALRSWSLDLIQ
+186 RGALRSWSLDLIQ
-199 GLPPFGAATVVG
+199 GLPPFSGATIPGATLPGATVAG
-211 ANNAAAR
+211 AR
-218 SAAEALSHWHQ
+218 VPAEVLAHWHQ
-229 QLLQALALGPPH
+229 QLRQALALGPPH

-264 PLPDEDLGADLME
+264 RLPDEDLGADLME
-277 ATARVLRQAGYGRYE
+277 ATAQVLRQAGYGRYE

-325 PRGQRMA
+325 IGAKRQA
-332 RPRTRQQYAA
+332 RPRTREQYAA
-342 WIGAGARDSE
+342 WIEAGAREGE
-352 LMGGQQDPPGGGP
+352 LGGAEDGDGPLGAGP

-382 LGRMLRQQGL
+382 LRQMLGQLGL
-392 DRQAEIELR
+392 DSQAESELR
-401 LRLAAFEQRGLLL
+401 LRLAAFEQRGLLR

-435 REVLEWWRQRRPEAA
+435 RDVLQWWQEQRPGA
-450 ADCPPTPAGRRP
+450 PAGC
-462 PDPGPGSGGG
+462 

>member
-1 MTDFRPISRTGLPP
+1 MTDFRPIARTGLPP
-15 VKPASVA
+15 VKPASA
-22 GAPPQLPRA
+22 SLAPAELPRA

-71 LALLHQEIALAPQ
+71 LVLLHQEIALAAQ

-96 TPSLLAPPQVEALLE
+96 TPSMLAPPQVGALLE
-111 ALRHHFGIAPGAEI
+111 ALHGRFGIAPGAEI

-135 RDRLLGWLA
+135 RARLQGWLA

-156 LDDGVLAALGRRHRR
+156 LDDGVLAALGRRHRC
-171 TDVVQAAAWLEAAQG
+171 TDVVQAAAWLGAALRG
-186 RSALRSWSLDLIQ
+186 RGLRSWSLDLIQ
-199 GLPPFGAATVVG
+199 GLPTFAGARAP
-211 ANNAAAR
+211 
-218 SAAEALSHWHQ
+218 AEALAHWQQ
-229 QLLQALALGPPH
+229 QLQQALALGPPH

-277 ATARVLRQAGYGRYE
+277 ATAHGLRQAGYGRYE

-325 PRGQRMA
+325 IGAKRQA
-332 RPRTRQQYAA
+332 RPRTREEYAA
-342 WIGAGARDSE
+342 WIEAGAREGE
-352 LMGGQQDPPGGGP
+352 LGGAEDGDGPLGAGP

-382 LGRMLRQQGL
+382 LRQMLGQLGL
-392 DRQAEIELR
+392 DRQAERELR
-401 LRLAAFEQRGLLL
+401 LRLAAFEQRGLLR

-435 REVLEWWRQRRPEAA
+435 REVLEWGQEQRPGAA
-450 ADCPPTPAGRRP
+450 AGC
-462 PDPGPGSGGG
+462 

>member
-1 MTDFRPISRTGLPP
+1 MTDFRPIARTGLPP
-15 VKPASVA
+15 VKPALASRDPA
-22 GAPPQLPRA
+22 DLPRA

-56 ADGAQGPGAASVAAY
+56 ADGAQGSGAPSVAAY
-71 LALLHQEIALAPQ
+71 LALLHQEIALARP

-96 TPSLLAPPQVEALLE
+96 TPSLLAPAQVGGLLE
-111 ALRHHFGIAPGAEI
+111 ALRHRFGIAPGAEI

-135 RDRLLGWLA
+135 RDRLSGWLA

-171 TDVVQAAAWLEAAQG
+171 TDVVEAAAWLNGAKG
-186 RSALRSWSLDLIQ
+186 RGALRSWSLDLIQ
-199 GLPPFGAATVVG
+199 GLPPFSGAMVAGGTLVG
-211 ANNAAAR
+211 ATLAADTIVGAR
-218 SAAEALSHWHQ
+218 APAEVLADWHQ
-229 QLLQALALGPPH
+229 QLQQALALGPPH

-264 PLPDEDLGADLME
+264 RLPDEDLGADLME
-277 ATARVLRQAGYGRYE
+277 ATAQVLHRAGYGRYE

-305 NRVYWSGAG
+305 NRVYWSGTG

-325 PRGQRMA
+325 LGGKRRA
-332 RPRTRQQYAA
+332 RPRTREQYAA
-342 WIGAGARDSE
+342 WIQAGAREGE
-352 LMGGQQDPPGGGP
+352 LEGGEEGDGPLGAGP
-365 PIDELLMVGLR
+365 PIDELLIVGLR

-382 LGRMLRQQGL
+382 LRQMLAQQGL
-392 DRQAEIELR
+392 DSRAESELR
-401 LRLAAFEQRGLLL
+401 QRLAAFEQRGLLR
-414 VEGGRWRLQDPEGLA
+414 VEGGRWRLQDPQGLA

-435 REVLEWWRQRRPEAA
+435 REVLEWWQQQRPRA
-450 ADCPPTPAGRRP
+450 PAGC
-462 PDPGPGSGGG
+462 